1 MFTYDT
7 LMHSYLILYKNFWVL
22 GVPMKVIFLDI
33 DGVLNCQW
41 CKNLLVPDDCYFVM
55 DEKIILLRQLVDRTG
70 AKIVLSST

>member
-1 MFTYDT
+1 
-7 LMHSYLILYKNFWVL
+7 
-22 GVPMKVIFLDI
+22 MKVIFLDI